1 MMSRHIEPAAS
12 VVALRVAAARGRAG
26 TAVGR
31 TGGVR
36 DQSVFGTGEDDH
48 RCSLGVPTESGIH
61 AIHIPGHTEAACN
74 PGSERDLTA
83 DAGRPPTLHTKIDS
97 AETADRE
104 VARGADAGRIP

>member
-1 MMSRHIEPAAS
+1 MRSRHIDPVAGGVELRAA
-12 VVALRVAAARGRAG
+12 VARGRA
-26 TAVGR
+26 
-31 TGGVR
+31 GGVR
-36 DQSVFGTGEDDH
+36 DQSVFGSGEDDH
-48 RCSLGVPTESGIH
+48 RYSLGVSTESGTH
-61 AIHIPGHTEAACN
+61 AFRTPGHTEAACN